1 MRVPFGLDA
10 HGNAVWADQIPY
22 DRNGFKCG
30 LVCPDPNC
38 GKRLKAVRWSK
49 DDPERGIHYLAHE
62 ANSRCAVESNPES
75 LLHLE
80 AKAVL
85 QGLIGHDFYL
95 PNLSLIDSVPHTS
108 RYRNA
113 GKLEFKKYGKLTVL
127 PVPGSSVLKFGPET
141 YKSFIPGTG
150 CMTKIEDVKT
160 ERDCGAMCPEGLIP
174 DAVALLSHADT
185 EIWVAIEFRVSHPK
199 AIEDVRKYATVDF
212 PVMEISI
219 TDDIANAGNIRKSL
233 AERITGTGHATRF
246 AGREWLYSP
255 AAKKILN
262 LEYANKLLFD
272 CQAGDRDGMDPR
284 RCAREDLINGVIA
297 EFGSEYIMTG
307 DAGQKNRLNSAEI
320 LRFELDSVPTDGN
333 GHITGYFHGFPL
345 GTSLEDI
352 SAAIDNVGKVENGHP
367 NRIDVPEEPERIE
380 PEQNVG
386 VSNEK
391 PTVTEIEDSS
401 IREPKSHPTQSG
413 KPVWTNL
420 EVPPDNVRLLTGV
433 SRKTDRPWYRADC
446 TLGEE
451 SSIKPGGK
459 FKILLSE
466 RQYARA
472 DAQKKAGKPVSL
484 GLKTARYPDGVEI
497 DGEMVALEDLAA
509 DINVRKTNPLPK
521 SPEEY
526 RGATEQSFDG
536 NEWVNF
542 RFFPDLVDLS
552 KSIDPDTA
560 RTDYRADVTS
570 EVAGRNCSF
579 TLHLAKWQYDKAVKD
594 QNQNSPIH
602 IGMKLKY
609 IKGGVIPVVCSRGDD
624 KSMAGM
630 PFTSCSSLVAEFSI
644 LGTNTLVVW
653 YYAIRE
659 KGG

>member
-1 MRVPFGLDA
+1 MWQEKLQDTAASHPWLEPHEAIKRKTQAPGMQLVDWYGFTVPKTKKEMFLKQSTRREDLLVVGEVDNIHSFFSDYETEWRSNILFDDLDE
-10 HGNAVWADQIPY
+10 
-22 DRNGFKCG
+22 
-30 LVCPDPNC
+30 
-38 GKRLKAVRWSK
+38 AVR
-49 DDPERGIHYLAHE
+49 Y
-62 ANSRCAVESNPES
+62 C
-75 LLHLE
+75 
-80 AKAVL
+80 
-85 QGLIGHDFYL
+85 
-95 PNLSLIDSVPHTS
+95 
-108 RYRNA
+108 
-113 GKLEFKKYGKLTVL
+113 
-127 PVPGSSVLKFGPET
+127 
-141 YKSFIPGTG
+141 
-150 CMTKIEDVKT
+150 
-160 ERDCGAMCPEGLIP
+160 
-174 DAVALLSHADT
+174 
-185 EIWVAIEFRVSHPK
+185 
-199 AIEDVRKYATVDF
+199 EDVRSGF
-212 PVMEISI
+212 IS
-219 TDDIANAGNIRKSL
+219 DIQLHSSFIMYKEPGFKAMPG
-233 AERITGTGHATRF
+233 GGF
-246 AGREWLYSP
+246 AGWSDLFY
-255 AAKKILN
+255 AAHGN

-367 NRIDVPEEPERIE
+367 NRIDVREEPERIE

-459 FKILLSE
+459 FKILLGE

-484 GLKTARYPDGVEI
+484 GLKTDRYPDGVEI
-497 DGEMVALEDLAA
+497 DGEMVTLEDLAA
-509 DINVRKTNPLPK
+509 DINVRKTAPLPK

-526 RGATEQSFDG
+526 RTATEQSFNG

-542 RFFPDLVDLS
+542 RFFPDLVALS

-570 EVAGRNCSF
+570 EIGGRNCSF
-579 TLHLAKWQYDKAVKD
+579 TLHLAKWQYDKAVKV

-609 IKGGVIPVVCSRGDD
+609 IKGGVIPVQFEGEQFTHNYSPKKLEESLPKVQKARSVSGCRKAKGDRVSSYQARSYRFKTEETYERGLPGAHESR
-624 KSMAGM
+624 
-630 PFTSCSSLVAEFSI
+630 
-644 LGTNTLVVW
+644 N
-653 YYAIRE
+653 
-659 KGG
+659 

>member
-1 MRVPFGLDA
+1 MWQEKLQDTAASHPWLE
-10 HGNAVWADQIPY
+10 P
-22 DRNGFKCG
+22 
-30 LVCPDPNC
+30 
-38 GKRLKAVRWSK
+38 
-49 DDPERGIHYLAHE
+49 HE
-62 ANSRCAVESNPES
+62 AIKRKTQAPGMQLVDWY
-75 LLHLE
+75 
-80 AKAVL
+80 
-85 QGLIGHDFYL
+85 GFT
-95 PNLSLIDSVPHTS
+95 VP
-108 RYRNA
+108 
-113 GKLEFKKYGKLTVL
+113 
-127 PVPGSSVLKFGPET
+127 
-141 YKSFIPGTG
+141 
-150 CMTKIEDVKT
+150 KT
-160 ERDCGAMCPEGLIP
+160 EKKMFLKQSARREDLLVVGEVDNIHSFFSDYETEWRSNILF
-174 DAVALLSHADT
+174 DDLDEAL
-185 EIWVAIEFRVSHPK
+185 RYC
-199 AIEDVRKYATVDF
+199 EDVRSGF
-212 PVMEISI
+212 IS
-219 TDDIANAGNIRKSL
+219 DIQLHSSFIMYKEPGFKAMPG
-233 AERITGTGHATRF
+233 GGF
-246 AGREWLYSP
+246 AGWSDLFY
-255 AAKKILN
+255 AAHGN

-352 SAAIDNVGKVENGHP
+352 SAAIDDVGKVENGHL
-367 NRIDVPEEPERIE
+367 NRIDIPEEPERIE
-380 PEQNVG
+380 VEQNAG
-386 VSNEK
+386 VSKEK
-391 PTVTEIEDSS
+391 PPIAEMEDTS
-401 IREPKSHPTQSG
+401 IREPKSHPTQSK

-420 EVPPDNVRLLTGV
+420 EVAPDSVILLTGV
-433 SRKTDRPWYRADC
+433 SRKTDRSWYRADC

-472 DAQKKAGKPVSL
+472 DAQQKAGKPVSL

-509 DINVRKTNPLPK
+509 DINVRKTDPLPK

-526 RGATEQSFDG
+526 RGATEQSFNG

-542 RFFPDLVDLS
+542 HFFPDLVDLS

-570 EVAGRNCSF
+570 EIAGRNCSF

-609 IKGGVIPVVCSRGDD
+609 IKGGVIPVQFEGEQFTHNYSPKKLEESLPKVQKARSVSGCRQGKGNRISSYQDRSYRFKTKEVYERGLPETHESR
-624 KSMAGM
+624 
-630 PFTSCSSLVAEFSI
+630 
-644 LGTNTLVVW
+644 N
-653 YYAIRE
+653 
-659 KGG
+659 

>member
-1 MRVPFGLDA
+1 MWKEKLQDTAASHPWLE
-10 HGNAVWADQIPY
+10 P
-22 DRNGFKCG
+22 
-30 LVCPDPNC
+30 
-38 GKRLKAVRWSK
+38 
-49 DDPERGIHYLAHE
+49 HE
-62 ANSRCAVESNPES
+62 AIKRKTQAPGMQLVDWYGFTVPKTKKEMFLKQSARREDLLVVGEVDNIHSFFSDYETEWKSNI
-75 LLHLE
+75 LFDDLDE
-80 AKAVL
+80 AL
-85 QGLIGHDFYL
+85 
-95 PNLSLIDSVPHTS
+95 
-108 RYRNA
+108 RY
-113 GKLEFKKYGKLTVL
+113 
-127 PVPGSSVLKFGPET
+127 
-141 YKSFIPGTG
+141 
-150 CMTKIEDVKT
+150 C
-160 ERDCGAMCPEGLIP
+160 
-174 DAVALLSHADT
+174 
-185 EIWVAIEFRVSHPK
+185 
-199 AIEDVRKYATVDF
+199 EDVRSGF
-212 PVMEISI
+212 IS
-219 TDDIANAGNIRKSL
+219 DIQLHSSFIMYKEPGFKAMPG
-233 AERITGTGHATRF
+233 GGF
-246 AGREWLYSP
+246 AGWSDLFY
-255 AAKKILN
+255 AAHGN

-284 RCAREDLINGVIA
+284 QCAKEDLINGVIA

-320 LRFELDSVPTDGN
+320 LRIELDRVPTDGN
-333 GHITGYFHGFPL
+333 GHITGYFHGFSL

-352 SAAIDNVGKVENGHP
+352 SAAIDDVGKVENVHL
-367 NRIDVPEEPERIE
+367 NRTDAPEEPERIE
-380 PEQNVG
+380 VEQDVD
-386 VSNEK
+386 VSKEK
-391 PTVTEIEDSS
+391 PPVSEIEDSF
-401 IREPKSHPTQSG
+401 IREPKNHPTQPK

-420 EVPPDNVRLLTGV
+420 EVAPDSVILLTGV

-509 DINVRKTNPLPK
+509 DINVRKTDPLPK

-526 RGATEQSFDG
+526 RGATEQSFNG

-542 RFFPDLVDLS
+542 HFFPDLVDLS
-552 KSIDPDTA
+552 KFIDPDTA

-570 EVAGRNCSF
+570 EIAGRNCSF

-609 IKGGVIPVVCSRGDD
+609 IKGGVIPVQFEDEQSTHNYSPKKLEESLPKVQKARSVSGCRQGKGNRVSSYQDRSYRFKTKEVYERGLPRTHESR
-624 KSMAGM
+624 
-630 PFTSCSSLVAEFSI
+630 
-644 LGTNTLVVW
+644 N
-653 YYAIRE
+653 
-659 KGG
+659 

>member
-1 MRVPFGLDA
+1 MWQEKLQDTAASHPWLE
-10 HGNAVWADQIPY
+10 P
-22 DRNGFKCG
+22 
-30 LVCPDPNC
+30 
-38 GKRLKAVRWSK
+38 
-49 DDPERGIHYLAHE
+49 HE
-62 ANSRCAVESNPES
+62 AIKRKTQAPGMQLVDWY
-75 LLHLE
+75 
-80 AKAVL
+80 
-85 QGLIGHDFYL
+85 GF
-95 PNLSLIDSVPHTS
+95 SVPKTKKEMFLKQSARREDLLVVGEVDNIHSFFSDYETEWRS
-108 RYRNA
+108 NILFDDLDEALRY
-113 GKLEFKKYGKLTVL
+113 
-127 PVPGSSVLKFGPET
+127 
-141 YKSFIPGTG
+141 
-150 CMTKIEDVKT
+150 C
-160 ERDCGAMCPEGLIP
+160 
-174 DAVALLSHADT
+174 
-185 EIWVAIEFRVSHPK
+185 
-199 AIEDVRKYATVDF
+199 EDVRSGF
-212 PVMEISI
+212 IS
-219 TDDIANAGNIRKSL
+219 DIQLHSSFIMYKEPGFKAMPG
-233 AERITGTGHATRF
+233 GGF
-246 AGREWLYSP
+246 AGWSDLFY
-255 AAKKILN
+255 AAHGN

-284 RCAREDLINGVIA
+284 RCAKEDLINGVIA

-320 LRFELDSVPTDGN
+320 LRIELDRVPTDGN

-352 SAAIDNVGKVENGHP
+352 SAAIDDVGKVENVHL
-367 NRIDVPEEPERIE
+367 NRIDAPEEPERIE
-380 PEQNVG
+380 VEQDVD
-386 VSNEK
+386 VSKEK
-391 PTVTEIEDSS
+391 PPVSEIEDSF
-401 IREPKSHPTQSG
+401 IREPKNHPTQPK

-420 EVPPDNVRLLTGV
+420 EVAPDSVILLTGV

-509 DINVRKTNPLPK
+509 DINVRKTDPLPK

-526 RGATEQSFDG
+526 RGATEQSFNG

-542 RFFPDLVDLS
+542 HFFPDLVDLS
-552 KSIDPDTA
+552 KFIDPDTA

-570 EVAGRNCSF
+570 EIAGRNCSF

-602 IGMKLKY
+602 FGMKLKY
-609 IKGGVIPVVCSRGDD
+609 IKGGVIPVQFEGEQFTHNYSPKKLEESLPKVQKARSVSGCRQGKGNRISSYQDRSYRFKTKEVYERRLPGTHESR
-624 KSMAGM
+624 
-630 PFTSCSSLVAEFSI
+630 
-644 LGTNTLVVW
+644 N
-653 YYAIRE
+653 
-659 KGG
+659 

>member
-1 MRVPFGLDA
+1 MWQEKLQDTAASHPWLE
-10 HGNAVWADQIPY
+10 P
-22 DRNGFKCG
+22 
-30 LVCPDPNC
+30 
-38 GKRLKAVRWSK
+38 
-49 DDPERGIHYLAHE
+49 HE
-62 ANSRCAVESNPES
+62 AIKRKTQAPGMQLVDWYGFTVPKTKKEMFLKQSARREDLLVVGEVDNIHSFFSDYETEWRSNI
-75 LLHLE
+75 LFDDLDE
-80 AKAVL
+80 AL
-85 QGLIGHDFYL
+85 
-95 PNLSLIDSVPHTS
+95 
-108 RYRNA
+108 RY
-113 GKLEFKKYGKLTVL
+113 
-127 PVPGSSVLKFGPET
+127 
-141 YKSFIPGTG
+141 
-150 CMTKIEDVKT
+150 C
-160 ERDCGAMCPEGLIP
+160 
-174 DAVALLSHADT
+174 
-185 EIWVAIEFRVSHPK
+185 
-199 AIEDVRKYATVDF
+199 EDVRSGF
-212 PVMEISI
+212 IS
-219 TDDIANAGNIRKSL
+219 DIQLHSSFIMYKEPGFKAMPG
-233 AERITGTGHATRF
+233 GGF
-246 AGREWLYSP
+246 AGWSDLFY
-255 AAKKILN
+255 AAHGN

-284 RCAREDLINGVIA
+284 RCAREDLVNGVIA

-320 LRFELDSVPTDGN
+320 LRFELDRVPTDGN
-333 GHITGYFHGFPL
+333 GHITGYYHGFPL

-352 SAAIDNVGKVENGHP
+352 SAAIDDVDKVENGHP
-367 NRIDVPEEPERIE
+367 NRIDIPEKPEDIE
-380 PEQNVG
+380 MEQNTG
-386 VSNEK
+386 VSKEK
-391 PTVTEIEDSS
+391 PPIAEMEDTS
-401 IREPKSHPTQSG
+401 IREPKSHPTQPK

-420 EVPPDNVRLLTGV
+420 EVPPDSVILLTGV

-497 DGEMVALEDLAA
+497 DGEMVALEDLTA

-526 RGATEQSFDG
+526 RGATEQSFNG

-542 RFFPDLVDLS
+542 HFFPDLVDLS

-570 EVAGRNCSF
+570 EIAGRNCSF
-579 TLHLAKWQYDKAVKD
+579 TLHLAKWQYDKAVKA

-609 IKGGVIPVVCSRGDD
+609 IKGGVIPVQFEDEQSTHNYSPKKLEESLPKVQKARSGSGCRQGKGNRVSSYQDRSYRFKTKEAYEHGLPGAHESR
-624 KSMAGM
+624 
-630 PFTSCSSLVAEFSI
+630 
-644 LGTNTLVVW
+644 N
-653 YYAIRE
+653 
-659 KGG
+659 

>member
-1 MRVPFGLDA
+1 M
-10 HGNAVWADQIPY
+10 WQE
-22 DRNGFKCG
+22 K
-30 LVCPDPNC
+30 
-38 GKRLKAVRWSK
+38 
-49 DDPERGIHYLAHE
+49 
-62 ANSRCAVESNPES
+62 
-75 LLHLE
+75 
-80 AKAVL
+80 L
-85 QGLIGHDFYL
+85 Q
-95 PNLSLIDSVPHTS
+95 
-108 RYRNA
+108 
-113 GKLEFKKYGKLTVL
+113 
-127 PVPGSSVLKFGPET
+127 
-141 YKSFIPGTG
+141 
-150 CMTKIEDVKT
+150 
-160 ERDCGAMCPEGLIP
+160 
-174 DAVALLSHADT
+174 DAVA
-185 EIWVAIEFRVSHPK
+185 SHPWLEPHQDIK
-199 AIEDVRKYATVDF
+199 RKSQAPGMQLVDWYGFTVPKTEKKMFLKQSARREDLLVVGEVDNIHSFFDDYETEWKSNILFDDLDEALCYCEDVRSGF
-212 PVMEISI
+212 IS
-219 TDDIANAGNIRKSL
+219 DIQLHSSFIMYKVPGFKAMPG
-233 AERITGTGHATRF
+233 GGF
-246 AGREWLYSP
+246 AGWSDLFY
-255 AAKKILN
+255 AARGN

-284 RCAREDLINGVIA
+284 QCAKEDLINGVIA

-320 LRFELDSVPTDGN
+320 LRIELDRVPTDGN

-352 SAAIDNVGKVENGHP
+352 SAAIDDVGKVENVHL
-367 NRIDVPEEPERIE
+367 NRIDAPEEPERIE
-380 PEQNVG
+380 VEQDVD
-386 VSNEK
+386 VSKEK
-391 PTVTEIEDSS
+391 PPVSEIEDSF
-401 IREPKSHPTQSG
+401 IREPKNHPTQPK

-420 EVPPDNVRLLTGV
+420 EVAPDSVILLTGV

-509 DINVRKTNPLPK
+509 DINVRKTDPLPK

-526 RGATEQSFDG
+526 RGATEQSFNG

-542 RFFPDLVDLS
+542 HFFPDLVDLS
-552 KSIDPDTA
+552 KFIDPDTA

-570 EVAGRNCSF
+570 EIAGRNCSF

-609 IKGGVIPVVCSRGDD
+609 IKGGVIPVQFEDEQSTHNYSPKKLEESLPKVQKARSVSGCRQGKGNRVSSYQDRSYRFKTKEVYERGLPGTHESR
-624 KSMAGM
+624 
-630 PFTSCSSLVAEFSI
+630 
-644 LGTNTLVVW
+644 N
-653 YYAIRE
+653 
-659 KGG
+659 

>member
-1 MRVPFGLDA
+1 MWQEKLQDTAASHPWLE
-10 HGNAVWADQIPY
+10 P
-22 DRNGFKCG
+22 
-30 LVCPDPNC
+30 
-38 GKRLKAVRWSK
+38 
-49 DDPERGIHYLAHE
+49 HE
-62 ANSRCAVESNPES
+62 AIKRKTQAPGMQLVDWYGFTVPKTKKEMFLKQSARREDLLVVGEVDNIHSFFSDYETEWRSNI
-75 LLHLE
+75 LFDDLDE
-80 AKAVL
+80 AL
-85 QGLIGHDFYL
+85 
-95 PNLSLIDSVPHTS
+95 
-108 RYRNA
+108 RY
-113 GKLEFKKYGKLTVL
+113 
-127 PVPGSSVLKFGPET
+127 
-141 YKSFIPGTG
+141 
-150 CMTKIEDVKT
+150 C
-160 ERDCGAMCPEGLIP
+160 
-174 DAVALLSHADT
+174 
-185 EIWVAIEFRVSHPK
+185 
-199 AIEDVRKYATVDF
+199 EDVRSGF
-212 PVMEISI
+212 IS
-219 TDDIANAGNIRKSL
+219 DIQLHSSFIMYKEPGFKAMPG
-233 AERITGTGHATRF
+233 GGF
-246 AGREWLYSP
+246 AGWSDLFY
-255 AAKKILN
+255 AAHGN

-307 DAGQKNRLNSAEI
+307 DAGQKNRQNSAEI

-380 PEQNVG
+380 VEQNAG
-386 VSNEK
+386 VSKEK
-391 PTVTEIEDSS
+391 APVSEIEDSF
-401 IREPKSHPTQSG
+401 IREPKSHPTQPK

-420 EVPPDNVRLLTGV
+420 EVAPDSVILLTGV

-509 DINVRKTNPLPK
+509 DINVRKTDPLPK

-526 RGATEQSFDG
+526 RGATEQSFNG

-542 RFFPDLVDLS
+542 HFFPDLVDLS

-560 RTDYRADVTS
+560 RTNYRADVTS
-570 EVAGRNCSF
+570 EIAGRNCSF
-579 TLHLAKWQYDKAVKD
+579 TLHLAKWQYDKAVKA

-609 IKGGVIPVVCSRGDD
+609 IKGGVIPVQFEGEQFSHNYPPKKLEESLPKVQEARSVSGCRQGKGNLVSSYQARFYRSKTEETCDRELPVAYDSR
-624 KSMAGM
+624 S
-630 PFTSCSSLVAEFSI
+630 
-644 LGTNTLVVW
+644 
-653 YYAIRE
+653 
-659 KGG
+659 

>member
-1 MRVPFGLDA
+1 MWQEKLQDTAASHPWLE
-10 HGNAVWADQIPY
+10 P
-22 DRNGFKCG
+22 
-30 LVCPDPNC
+30 
-38 GKRLKAVRWSK
+38 
-49 DDPERGIHYLAHE
+49 HE
-62 ANSRCAVESNPES
+62 AIKRKTQAPGMQLVDWYGFTVPKTKKEMFLKQSARREDLLVVGEVDNIHSFFSDYETEWRSNI
-75 LLHLE
+75 LFDDLDE
-80 AKAVL
+80 AL
-85 QGLIGHDFYL
+85 
-95 PNLSLIDSVPHTS
+95 
-108 RYRNA
+108 RY
-113 GKLEFKKYGKLTVL
+113 
-127 PVPGSSVLKFGPET
+127 
-141 YKSFIPGTG
+141 
-150 CMTKIEDVKT
+150 C
-160 ERDCGAMCPEGLIP
+160 
-174 DAVALLSHADT
+174 
-185 EIWVAIEFRVSHPK
+185 
-199 AIEDVRKYATVDF
+199 EDVRSGF
-212 PVMEISI
+212 IS
-219 TDDIANAGNIRKSL
+219 DIQLHSSFIMYKEPGFKAMPG
-233 AERITGTGHATRF
+233 GGF
-246 AGREWLYSP
+246 AGWSDLFY
-255 AAKKILN
+255 AAHGN

-307 DAGQKNRLNSAEI
+307 DAGQKNRQNSAEI

-380 PEQNVG
+380 VEQNVG
-386 VSNEK
+386 VSKEK
-391 PTVTEIEDSS
+391 APVSEIEDSF
-401 IREPKSHPTQSG
+401 IREPKSHPTQPK

-420 EVPPDNVRLLTGV
+420 EVAPDSVILLTGV

-509 DINVRKTNPLPK
+509 DINVRKTDPLPK

-526 RGATEQSFDG
+526 RGATEQSFNG

-542 RFFPDLVDLS
+542 HFFPDLVDLS

-570 EVAGRNCSF
+570 EIAGRNCSF

-609 IKGGVIPVVCSRGDD
+609 IKGGVIPVQFEGEQSTHNYSPKKLEESLPKAQKARSVSGCRQGKGNRVSSYQDRSYRFQTEEAYERGVPGAHESR
-624 KSMAGM
+624 
-630 PFTSCSSLVAEFSI
+630 
-644 LGTNTLVVW
+644 N
-653 YYAIRE
+653 
-659 KGG
+659 

>member
-1 MRVPFGLDA
+1 MWQEKLQDTAASHPWLE
-10 HGNAVWADQIPY
+10 P
-22 DRNGFKCG
+22 
-30 LVCPDPNC
+30 
-38 GKRLKAVRWSK
+38 
-49 DDPERGIHYLAHE
+49 HE
-62 ANSRCAVESNPES
+62 AIKRKTQAPGMQLVDWYGFTVPKTKKEMFLKQSARRKDLLVVGEVDNIHSFFSDYETEWRSNI
-75 LLHLE
+75 LFDDLDE
-80 AKAVL
+80 AL
-85 QGLIGHDFYL
+85 
-95 PNLSLIDSVPHTS
+95 
-108 RYRNA
+108 RY
-113 GKLEFKKYGKLTVL
+113 
-127 PVPGSSVLKFGPET
+127 
-141 YKSFIPGTG
+141 
-150 CMTKIEDVKT
+150 C
-160 ERDCGAMCPEGLIP
+160 
-174 DAVALLSHADT
+174 
-185 EIWVAIEFRVSHPK
+185 
-199 AIEDVRKYATVDF
+199 EDVRSGF
-212 PVMEISI
+212 IS
-219 TDDIANAGNIRKSL
+219 DIQLHSSFIMYKEPGFKAMPG
-233 AERITGTGHATRF
+233 GGF
-246 AGREWLYSP
+246 AGWSDLFY
-255 AAKKILN
+255 AAHGN

-320 LRFELDSVPTDGN
+320 LRIELDRVPTDGN
-333 GHITGYFHGFPL
+333 GHITGYYHGFPL

-352 SAAIDNVGKVENGHP
+352 SAAIDDVGKVVNANP
-367 NRIDVPEEPERIE
+367 NRIDIPEEPEDTE
-380 PEQNVG
+380 MEQNAG
-386 VSNEK
+386 VSKEK
-391 PTVTEIEDSS
+391 APVSEIEDSF
-401 IREPKSHPTQSG
+401 IREPKSHPTQPK

-420 EVPPDNVRLLTGV
+420 EVAPDSVILLTGV

-509 DINVRKTNPLPK
+509 DINVRKTDPLPK

-526 RGATEQSFDG
+526 RGATEQSFNG

-542 RFFPDLVDLS
+542 HFFPDLVDLS

-570 EVAGRNCSF
+570 EIAGRNCSF

-609 IKGGVIPVVCSRGDD
+609 IKGGVIPVQFEGEQSTHNYSPKKLEESLPKAQKARSVSGCRQGKGNRVSSYQDRSYRFQTEEAYERGLPGAHESR
-624 KSMAGM
+624 
-630 PFTSCSSLVAEFSI
+630 
-644 LGTNTLVVW
+644 N
-653 YYAIRE
+653 
-659 KGG
+659 

>member
-1 MRVPFGLDA
+1 M
-10 HGNAVWADQIPY
+10 WQE
-22 DRNGFKCG
+22 K
-30 LVCPDPNC
+30 
-38 GKRLKAVRWSK
+38 
-49 DDPERGIHYLAHE
+49 
-62 ANSRCAVESNPES
+62 
-75 LLHLE
+75 
-80 AKAVL
+80 L
-85 QGLIGHDFYL
+85 Q
-95 PNLSLIDSVPHTS
+95 
-108 RYRNA
+108 
-113 GKLEFKKYGKLTVL
+113 
-127 PVPGSSVLKFGPET
+127 
-141 YKSFIPGTG
+141 
-150 CMTKIEDVKT
+150 
-160 ERDCGAMCPEGLIP
+160 
-174 DAVALLSHADT
+174 DAVA
-185 EIWVAIEFRVSHPK
+185 SHPWLEPHQDIK
-199 AIEDVRKYATVDF
+199 RKSQAPGMQLVDWYGFTVPKTEKKMFLKQSARREDPLVVGEVDNIHSFFDDYETEWKSNILFDDLDEALCYCEDVRSGF
-212 PVMEISI
+212 IS
-219 TDDIANAGNIRKSL
+219 DIQLHSSFIMYKVPGFKAMPG
-233 AERITGTGHATRF
+233 GGF
-246 AGREWLYSP
+246 AGWSDLFY
-255 AAKKILN
+255 AARGN

-284 RCAREDLINGVIA
+284 QCAKEDLINGVIA

-320 LRFELDSVPTDGN
+320 LRIELDRVPTDGN
-333 GHITGYFHGFPL
+333 GHITGYFHGFSL

-352 SAAIDNVGKVENGHP
+352 SAAIDDVGKVENVHL
-367 NRIDVPEEPERIE
+367 NRIDAPEEPERIE
-380 PEQNVG
+380 VEQDVD
-386 VSNEK
+386 VSKEK
-391 PTVTEIEDSS
+391 PPVSEIEDSF
-401 IREPKSHPTQSG
+401 IREPKNHPTQPK

-420 EVPPDNVRLLTGV
+420 EVAPDSVILLTGV

-509 DINVRKTNPLPK
+509 DINVRKPDPLPK

-526 RGATEQSFDG
+526 RGATEQSFNG

-542 RFFPDLVDLS
+542 QFFPDLVDLS
-552 KSIDPDTA
+552 KFIDPDTA

-570 EVAGRNCSF
+570 EIAGRNCSF

-609 IKGGVIPVVCSRGDD
+609 IKGGVIPVQFEDEQSTHNYSPKKLEESLPKVQKARSVSGCRQGKGNRVSSYQDRSYRFKTKEVYERGLPGTHESR
-624 KSMAGM
+624 
-630 PFTSCSSLVAEFSI
+630 
-644 LGTNTLVVW
+644 N
-653 YYAIRE
+653 
-659 KGG
+659 

>member
-1 MRVPFGLDA
+1 MWQEKLQDTAASHPWLE
-10 HGNAVWADQIPY
+10 P
-22 DRNGFKCG
+22 
-30 LVCPDPNC
+30 
-38 GKRLKAVRWSK
+38 
-49 DDPERGIHYLAHE
+49 HE
-62 ANSRCAVESNPES
+62 AIKR
-75 LLHLE
+75 
-80 AKAVL
+80 
-85 QGLIGHDFYL
+85 
-95 PNLSLIDSVPHTS
+95 
-108 RYRNA
+108 
-113 GKLEFKKYGKLTVL
+113 
-127 PVPGSSVLKFGPET
+127 
-141 YKSFIPGTG
+141 
-150 CMTKIEDVKT
+150 KT
-160 ERDCGAMCPEGLIP
+160 EAPGMQLVDWYGFTVPKTKKEMFLKQSARREDLLVVGEVDNIHSFFSDYETEWRSNILF
-174 DAVALLSHADT
+174 DDLDEAL
-185 EIWVAIEFRVSHPK
+185 RYC
-199 AIEDVRKYATVDF
+199 EDVRSGF
-212 PVMEISI
+212 IS
-219 TDDIANAGNIRKSL
+219 DIQLHSSFIMYKEPGFKAMPG
-233 AERITGTGHATRF
+233 GGF
-246 AGREWLYSP
+246 AGWSDLFY
-255 AAKKILN
+255 AAHGN

-367 NRIDVPEEPERIE
+367 NRIVVPEEPERIE

-459 FKILLSE
+459 FKILLGE

-484 GLKTARYPDGVEI
+484 GLKTDRYPDGVEI

-509 DINVRKTNPLPK
+509 DINVRKPDPLPK
-521 SPEEY
+521 SSEEY

-542 RFFPDLVDLS
+542 HFFPNLVDLS

-570 EVAGRNCSF
+570 EIAGQNCSF
-579 TLHLAKWQYDKAVKD
+579 TLHLAKWQYDKAVKA

-609 IKGGVIPVVCSRGDD
+609 IKGGVIPVQFEGEQFTHNYSPKKLEESLPKVQKARSVSGCRQGKGNRVSSYQDRSYRFKTEEAYERGLPGAHESRD
-624 KSMAGM
+624 
-630 PFTSCSSLVAEFSI
+630 
-644 LGTNTLVVW
+644 
-653 YYAIRE
+653 
-659 KGG
+659 

>member
-1 MRVPFGLDA
+1 MWQEKLQDTAASHPWLE
-10 HGNAVWADQIPY
+10 P
-22 DRNGFKCG
+22 
-30 LVCPDPNC
+30 
-38 GKRLKAVRWSK
+38 
-49 DDPERGIHYLAHE
+49 HE
-62 ANSRCAVESNPES
+62 AIKRKTQAPGMQLVDWY
-75 LLHLE
+75 
-80 AKAVL
+80 
-85 QGLIGHDFYL
+85 GF
-95 PNLSLIDSVPHTS
+95 SVPKTKKEMFLKQSARREDLLVVGEVDNIHSFFSDYETEWRS
-108 RYRNA
+108 NILFDDLDEALRY
-113 GKLEFKKYGKLTVL
+113 
-127 PVPGSSVLKFGPET
+127 
-141 YKSFIPGTG
+141 
-150 CMTKIEDVKT
+150 C
-160 ERDCGAMCPEGLIP
+160 
-174 DAVALLSHADT
+174 
-185 EIWVAIEFRVSHPK
+185 
-199 AIEDVRKYATVDF
+199 EDVRSGF
-212 PVMEISI
+212 IS
-219 TDDIANAGNIRKSL
+219 DIHLHSSFIMYKEPGFKAMPG
-233 AERITGTGHATRF
+233 GGF
-246 AGREWLYSP
+246 AGWSDLFY
-255 AAKKILN
+255 AAHGN

-284 RCAREDLINGVIA
+284 RCAKEDLINGVIA

-320 LRFELDSVPTDGN
+320 LRIELDRVPTDGN

-352 SAAIDNVGKVENGHP
+352 SAAIDDVGKVENVHL
-367 NRIDVPEEPERIE
+367 NRIDAPEEPERIE
-380 PEQNVG
+380 VEQDVD
-386 VSNEK
+386 VSKEK
-391 PTVTEIEDSS
+391 PPVSEIEDSF
-401 IREPKSHPTQSG
+401 IREPKNHPTQPK

-420 EVPPDNVRLLTGV
+420 EVAPDSVILLTGV

-509 DINVRKTNPLPK
+509 DINVRKTDPLPK

-526 RGATEQSFDG
+526 RGATEQSFNG

-542 RFFPDLVDLS
+542 HFFPDLVDLS
-552 KSIDPDTA
+552 KFIDPDTA

-570 EVAGRNCSF
+570 EIAGRNCSF

-609 IKGGVIPVVCSRGDD
+609 IKDGVIPVQFEGEQFTHNYSPKKLEESLPKVQKARSVSGCRQGKGNRISSYQDRSYRFKTKEVYERRLPGTHESR
-624 KSMAGM
+624 
-630 PFTSCSSLVAEFSI
+630 
-644 LGTNTLVVW
+644 N
-653 YYAIRE
+653 
-659 KGG
+659 

>member
-1 MRVPFGLDA
+1 MWQEKLQDTAASHPWLE
-10 HGNAVWADQIPY
+10 P
-22 DRNGFKCG
+22 
-30 LVCPDPNC
+30 
-38 GKRLKAVRWSK
+38 
-49 DDPERGIHYLAHE
+49 HE
-62 ANSRCAVESNPES
+62 AIKRKTQAPGMQLVDWYGFTVPKTKKEMFLKQSARREDLLVVDEVDNIHSFFSDYETEWRSNI
-75 LLHLE
+75 LFDDLDE
-80 AKAVL
+80 AL
-85 QGLIGHDFYL
+85 
-95 PNLSLIDSVPHTS
+95 
-108 RYRNA
+108 RY
-113 GKLEFKKYGKLTVL
+113 
-127 PVPGSSVLKFGPET
+127 
-141 YKSFIPGTG
+141 
-150 CMTKIEDVKT
+150 C
-160 ERDCGAMCPEGLIP
+160 
-174 DAVALLSHADT
+174 
-185 EIWVAIEFRVSHPK
+185 
-199 AIEDVRKYATVDF
+199 EDVRSGF
-212 PVMEISI
+212 IS
-219 TDDIANAGNIRKSL
+219 DIQLHSSFIMYKEPGFKAMPG
-233 AERITGTGHATRF
+233 GGF
-246 AGREWLYSP
+246 AGWSDLFY
-255 AAKKILN
+255 AAHGN

-272 CQAGDRDGMDPR
+272 CQAGDRDGMDPH

-391 PTVTEIEDSS
+391 PTVIEIEDSS

-459 FKILLSE
+459 FKILLGE

-484 GLKTARYPDGVEI
+484 GLKTDRYPDGVEI

-509 DINVRKTNPLPK
+509 DIDVRRTDSSKTDPPSK
-521 SPEEY
+521 SLEEY
-526 RGATEQSFDG
+526 RGTTEQSFNGD
-536 NEWVNF
+536 EWVNF
-542 RFFPDLVDLS
+542 HFFPDLVDLS

-570 EVAGRNCSF
+570 EIAGRNCSF

-609 IKGGVIPVVCSRGDD
+609 IKGGVIPVQFEGEQFTHNYSPKKLEESLPKVQKARSVSGCRQGKGNRVSSYQDRSYRFKTEEACERGLPGTHESR
-624 KSMAGM
+624 
-630 PFTSCSSLVAEFSI
+630 
-644 LGTNTLVVW
+644 N
-653 YYAIRE
+653 
-659 KGG
+659 

>member
-1 MRVPFGLDA
+1 MWKEKLQDTAASHPWLE
-10 HGNAVWADQIPY
+10 P
-22 DRNGFKCG
+22 
-30 LVCPDPNC
+30 
-38 GKRLKAVRWSK
+38 
-49 DDPERGIHYLAHE
+49 HE
-62 ANSRCAVESNPES
+62 AIKRKTQAPGMQLVDWYGFTVPKTKKEMFLKQSARREDLLVVGEVDNIHSFFSDYETEWRSNI
-75 LLHLE
+75 LFDDLDE
-80 AKAVL
+80 AL
-85 QGLIGHDFYL
+85 
-95 PNLSLIDSVPHTS
+95 
-108 RYRNA
+108 RY
-113 GKLEFKKYGKLTVL
+113 
-127 PVPGSSVLKFGPET
+127 
-141 YKSFIPGTG
+141 
-150 CMTKIEDVKT
+150 C
-160 ERDCGAMCPEGLIP
+160 
-174 DAVALLSHADT
+174 
-185 EIWVAIEFRVSHPK
+185 
-199 AIEDVRKYATVDF
+199 EDVRSGF
-212 PVMEISI
+212 IS
-219 TDDIANAGNIRKSL
+219 DIQLHSSFIMYKEPGFKAMPG
-233 AERITGTGHATRF
+233 GGF
-246 AGREWLYSP
+246 AGWSDLFY
-255 AAKKILN
+255 AAHGN

-391 PTVTEIEDSS
+391 PPVSKIEDSS

-570 EVAGRNCSF
+570 EIAGRNCSF
-579 TLHLAKWQYDKAVKD
+579 TLHLAKWQYDKAVKAQS
-594 QNQNSPIH
+594 QNHPIH

-609 IKGGVIPVVCSRGDD
+609 IKGGVIPVQFEGEQFTHNYSPKKLEESLPKVQKARSVSGCRQGKGNRVSSYQDRSYRFKTEEACERGLPGAHESR
-624 KSMAGM
+624 
-630 PFTSCSSLVAEFSI
+630 
-644 LGTNTLVVW
+644 N
-653 YYAIRE
+653 
-659 KGG
+659 

>member
-1 MRVPFGLDA
+1 MWQEKLQDTAASHPWLE
-10 HGNAVWADQIPY
+10 P
-22 DRNGFKCG
+22 
-30 LVCPDPNC
+30 
-38 GKRLKAVRWSK
+38 
-49 DDPERGIHYLAHE
+49 HE
-62 ANSRCAVESNPES
+62 AIKRKTQAPGMQLVDWYGFTVPKTKKEMFLKQSARREDLLVVGEVDNIHSFFSDYETEWRSNI
-75 LLHLE
+75 LFDDLDE
-80 AKAVL
+80 AL
-85 QGLIGHDFYL
+85 
-95 PNLSLIDSVPHTS
+95 
-108 RYRNA
+108 RY
-113 GKLEFKKYGKLTVL
+113 
-127 PVPGSSVLKFGPET
+127 
-141 YKSFIPGTG
+141 
-150 CMTKIEDVKT
+150 C
-160 ERDCGAMCPEGLIP
+160 
-174 DAVALLSHADT
+174 
-185 EIWVAIEFRVSHPK
+185 
-199 AIEDVRKYATVDF
+199 EDVRSGF
-212 PVMEISI
+212 IS
-219 TDDIANAGNIRKSL
+219 DIQLHSSFIMYKEPGFKAMPG
-233 AERITGTGHATRF
+233 GGF
-246 AGREWLYSP
+246 AGWSDLFY
-255 AAKKILN
+255 AAHGN

-333 GHITGYFHGFPL
+333 GHITGYFHGFPF

-459 FKILLSE
+459 FKILLGE

-484 GLKTARYPDGVEI
+484 GLKTDMYPDGVEI

-509 DINVRKTNPLPK
+509 DIDVRRTDSSKTDPPSK

-526 RGATEQSFDG
+526 RGTTEQSFNGD
-536 NEWVNF
+536 EWVNF
-542 RFFPDLVDLS
+542 HFFPDLVDLS

-609 IKGGVIPVVCSRGDD
+609 IKGGVIPVQFEDEQSTHNYSPKKLEESLPKVQKARSVSGCRQGKGNRVSSYQDRSYRFKTKEVYERGLPGTHESR
-624 KSMAGM
+624 
-630 PFTSCSSLVAEFSI
+630 
-644 LGTNTLVVW
+644 N
-653 YYAIRE
+653 
-659 KGG
+659 

>member
-1 MRVPFGLDA
+1 MWQEKLQDTAASHPWLE
-10 HGNAVWADQIPY
+10 P
-22 DRNGFKCG
+22 
-30 LVCPDPNC
+30 
-38 GKRLKAVRWSK
+38 
-49 DDPERGIHYLAHE
+49 HE
-62 ANSRCAVESNPES
+62 AIKRKTQAPGMQLVDWYGFTVPKTKKEMFLKQSARREDLLVVGEVDNIHSFFSDYETEWRSNI
-75 LLHLE
+75 LFDDLDE
-80 AKAVL
+80 AL
-85 QGLIGHDFYL
+85 
-95 PNLSLIDSVPHTS
+95 
-108 RYRNA
+108 RY
-113 GKLEFKKYGKLTVL
+113 
-127 PVPGSSVLKFGPET
+127 
-141 YKSFIPGTG
+141 
-150 CMTKIEDVKT
+150 C
-160 ERDCGAMCPEGLIP
+160 
-174 DAVALLSHADT
+174 
-185 EIWVAIEFRVSHPK
+185 
-199 AIEDVRKYATVDF
+199 EDVRSGF
-212 PVMEISI
+212 IS
-219 TDDIANAGNIRKSL
+219 DIQLHSSFIMYKEPGFKAMPG
-233 AERITGTGHATRF
+233 GGF
-246 AGREWLYSP
+246 AGWSDLFY
-255 AAKKILN
+255 AAHGN

-307 DAGQKNRLNSAEI
+307 DAGQKNRQNSAEI

-380 PEQNVG
+380 VEQNAG
-386 VSNEK
+386 VSKEK
-391 PTVTEIEDSS
+391 APVSEIEDSF
-401 IREPKSHPTQSG
+401 IREPKSHPTQPK

-420 EVPPDNVRLLTGV
+420 EVAPDSVILLTGV

-509 DINVRKTNPLPK
+509 DINVRKTDPLPK

-526 RGATEQSFDG
+526 RGATEQSFNGD
-536 NEWVNF
+536 EWVNF
-542 RFFPDLVDLS
+542 HFFPDLVDLS

-570 EVAGRNCSF
+570 EIAGRNCSF

-609 IKGGVIPVVCSRGDD
+609 IKGGVIPVQFEGEQFTHNYSPKKLEESLPKVQKARSVSGCRQGKGNRVSSYQDRSYRFKTEEAYERGLPGAHESRD
-624 KSMAGM
+624 
-630 PFTSCSSLVAEFSI
+630 
-644 LGTNTLVVW
+644 
-653 YYAIRE
+653 
-659 KGG
+659 